1 MGSCISASAKGRPAR
16 AMKAS
21 LLVIFLV
28 VGVFGEEEEEISDA
42 LVEEGINQLTS
53 EISEDELKT
62 LGQSGTLDFSEAFR
76 CGLFMTWPG
85 KSDDK
90 PVSPL
95 FIFNAT
101 FPASEE
107 CAAGKPNYDRYK
119 SFCSSAWDKGF
130 ENRGVTLESPS
141 IDKKRAEQ
149 GERVVDDICGYMK
162 KPEDSIRG
170 KAQQEV
176 PQWSR
181 VWNVHKRLRRNWLDL
196 DGEDSQRTS
205 LLQEGQGS
213 QMPKGHHLI
222 VK

>member
-16 AMKAS
+16 AMKVS

-62 LGQSGTLDFSEAFR
+62 LGQSGTLDFSKAFR

-85 KSDDK
+85 KSEDK

-101 FPASEE
+101 FEASEE
-107 CAAGKPNYDRYK
+107 CEAGTPNYKRYK
-119 SFCSSAWDKGF
+119 DFCSSAWDKGF
-130 ENRGVTLESPS
+130 ADRGLTLESPS
-141 IDKKRAEQ
+141 IVPKRAKE
-149 GERVVDDICGYMK
+149 GGRVVDDICGYMK
-162 KPEDSIRG
+162 KNVKTPFVGRHSRKFPNGLEAKEFAAGRG
-170 KAQQEV
+170 EEPDA
-176 PQWSR
+176 
-181 VWNVHKRLRRNWLDL
+181 
-196 DGEDSQRTS
+196 QRTFS
-205 LLQEGQGS
+205 EKKLEYVY
-213 QMPKGHHLI
+213 LI
-222 VK
+222 

>member
-1 MGSCISASAKGRPAR
+1 
-16 AMKAS
+16 MKLAF
-21 LLVIFLV
+21 LVILLALE
-28 VGVFGEEEEEISDA
+28 VFGEETELISDA

-62 LGQSGTLDFSEAFR
+62 LGQAGTIDFSKAFR

-119 SFCSSAWDKGF
+119 SFLQLSVG
-130 ENRGVTLESPS
+130 
-141 IDKKRAEQ
+141 
-149 GERVVDDICGYMK
+149 
-162 KPEDSIRG
+162 
-170 KAQQEV
+170 
-176 PQWSR
+176 
-181 VWNVHKRLRRNWLDL
+181 
-196 DGEDSQRTS
+196 QRF
-205 LLQEGQGS
+205 
-213 QMPKGHHLI
+213 
-222 VK
+222 